1 MNIKKRGMIFTI
13 VFFFIILSLCVS
25 GNNQT
30 SSEEDLDSEIS
41 QTEYSI
47 DSTLEKFE
55 SETGAKKEII
65 QLKDYTEE
73 INKQKSDLEG
83 YKEEFEDIQTS
94 ETLTEEQ
101 KDGKYEELLYQIEA
115 LQDKVPITISLM
127 EFFFDNY
134 VDYSDIPDPTK
145 FKSDIKEPRNYKI
158 AIYEAQDLITVK
170 GEAKS
175 VNVMYLSGNEENFRL
190 VKKTITST
198 GNLMAIVEVI
208 PSTVSEFI
216 TRGET
221 IDSKITKYPGTTTEI
236 IYLLPGSDLLEL
248 KDTKTIAV
256 PDLSGV
262 EEGTPSVYCGDGECQ
277 YNLEY
282 DIDESDPD
290 SGYYCQEDCK
300 KTEKPWWLII
310 SLIIIAIVGVG
321 YINFYK
327 GPGNF
332 KEVVNFISIKLFR
345 RRLFTSKQDLAT
357 LSDYVKNS
365 LKKDFK
371 ITQIK
376 EVLLKKGW
384 AEDQIEH
391 IFKKLKK

>member
-208 PSTVSEFI
+208 PSTVSEFNK
-216 TRGET
+216 RRNNRFKNN
-221 IDSKITKYPGTTTEI
+221 KISWNYNRN
-236 IYLLPGSDLLEL
+236 YL
-248 KDTKTIAV
+248 
-256 PDLSGV
+256 
-262 EEGTPSVYCGDGECQ
+262 PSPRQ
-277 YNLEY
+277 R
-282 DIDESDPD
+282 
-290 SGYYCQEDCK
+290 
-300 KTEKPWWLII
+300 
-310 SLIIIAIVGVG
+310 
-321 YINFYK
+321 
-327 GPGNF
+327 
-332 KEVVNFISIKLFR
+332 FIRIKR
-345 RRLFTSKQDLAT
+345 
-357 LSDYVKNS
+357 Y
-365 LKKDFK
+365 
-371 ITQIK
+371 
-376 EVLLKKGW
+376 
-384 AEDQIEH
+384 
-391 IFKKLKK
+391 